1 MAPKRSKTCY
11 FETDGNHTD
20 LRGTSIRKKNQCAGI
35 HTTGVAHFFGHLG
48 TSKWVPSCSRTWQWS
63 IHENQIHE
71 NQGCIDD
78 FPSYKPPFSSRIYH
92 IFNHFP
98 MICTIFP
105 STPQFSSRISPI
117 YKPPI
122 SWGFPLAFPNF
133 AGAMAPR
140 GPGMSGAVRSSGA
153 RSTSCDAISWW
164 MSRWRFLRQFFLE
177 ICWVETRPG
186 NSWQFATLK
195 PWPIEIVDLPC
206 YKMGGFSS
214 SLCKR
219 LPEGMSWNIWF
230 FNAWF
235 ICF

>member
-105 STPQFSSRISPI
+105 SPQFSSRISPI

-153 RSTSCDAISWW
+153 RSTSCDAIS
-164 MSRWRFLRQFFLE
+164 
-177 ICWVETRPG
+177 
-186 NSWQFATLK
+186 
-195 PWPIEIVDLPC
+195 
-206 YKMGGFSS
+206 
-214 SLCKR
+214 
-219 LPEGMSWNIWF
+219 
-230 FNAWF
+230 
-235 ICF
+235 